1 MKQHWFV
8 LLAHQYQDL
17 IEMSD
22 HNFWH
27 NQVLEK
33 LIYWF
38 YETAEVKLNFVQ
50 QLIITGIW
58 QAQKLPLWKQMMRQT

>member
-1 MKQHWFV
+1 MT
-8 LLAHQYQDL
+8 HQYQDL

-27 NQVLEK
+27 YQVLEK

-38 YETAEVKLNFVQ
+38 YETDEVKFNFVQ
-50 QLIITGIW
+50 H
-58 QAQKLPLWKQMMRQT
+58 